1 MGITSSNRQINVNQI
16 NCDGSI
22 KVTMAL
28 SAAPDILSNPTDIV
42 LILDKSGS
50 MAGIPFENMKNG
62 ANTFIDIID
71 KSTDSNQDG
80 NIGSGSHIGIVSFS
94 DVAEINSQ
102 LTTSVSDLKP
112 AVNSLNSGGFTN
124 HGDAFEKAMEIFNP
138 LSQNKKIIIMFTD
151 GKTTVGI
158 DPTPIAEN
166 AKSMG
171 ITIYCIGLMGSN
183 GIDINILNQWATDP
197 DISHVVVTPNS
208 EDLEELFAELAS
220 NISKTGATN
229 IFIEETINP
238 NFIITGIPTTTKG
251 TAIISGDNK
260 IKWQIG
266 NLGVTENESAFLE
279 YFIKHNNYNS
289 GLKQVSQSTKYY
301 DKEGNKVIF
310 PNPSVLVNCDVIVN
324 PEPCPV
330 ANNIKINECKD
341 FVSVNMDNVIMESLG
356 RIVELNLKIKNVC
369 PKKRIALAVILKEI
383 DKSGNEYSRGLKT
396 ITIPA
401 HNYHMCKD
409 VMVKNIRFVLPEDLN
424 VNSTNPNSICS
435 ERNLKA
441 SFIVNYID
449 SDFKC

>member
-80 NIGSGSHIGIVSFS
+80 NIGSGSRIGIVSFS

-102 LTTSVSDLKP
+102 LTTSVSDLKS

-208 EDLEELFAELAS
+208 EELEELFAELAS

-266 NLGVTENESAFLE
+266 NLGITENESAFLE

-383 DKSGNEYSRGLKT
+383 DKLGNEYQRGLKT

-401 HNYHMCKD
+401 HNYPMCKD
-409 VMVKNIRFVLPEDLN
+409 VIVKNIRFVLLEDLN
-424 VNSTNPNSICS
+424 VNSTNSNSICS
-435 ERNLKA
+435 ERNFKA
-441 SFIVNYID
+441 SFIANYID

>member
-80 NIGSGSHIGIVSFS
+80 NIGSGSRIGIVSFS

-102 LTTSVSDLKP
+102 LTTSVSDLKS

-124 HGDAFEKAMEIFNP
+124 HGDAFEKAMELFNP

-401 HNYHMCKD
+401 HNYPMCKD

>member
-42 LILDKSGS
+42 IILDKSGS

-80 NIGSGSHIGIVSFS
+80 NIGSGSRIGIVSFS

-102 LTTSVSDLKP
+102 LTTSVSDLKS

-124 HGDAFEKAMEIFNP
+124 HGDAFEKAMELFNP

-324 PEPCPV
+324 PEPCPL

-341 FVSVNMDNVIMESLG
+341 FVSVNIDNVIMESLG

-401 HNYHMCKD
+401 HNYPMCKD

-441 SFIVNYID
+441 SFIANYID